1 MGSQEPFPIHL
12 ALSCEIDSE
21 IAAVL
26 RAKMALPHQLNP
38 PAEWGAIEYLT
49 ALRFGTLA
57 GFSDGRS
64 VVWSQSG
71 RTTRWELAAHC
82 DGMAQRIAER
92 GKLGRRPQDTPRATP
107 LGGLRDGRMLWKLCS
122 YRADHRY
129 VADLLLIDVAQQ
141 RVDVLHCGSE
151 RVPSGTEPKRVIETD
166 APDICYVAGD
176 IDAGADAHLDDFI
189 MVETCWR
196 VDLARGTYVREDE
209 ASLHVVSPP
218 APLLACGGG
227 GYVTG
232 AGFGYLGDDRFARR
246 AGRVRG
252 TVGRHAFDLD
262 DISPGLPS
270 DGRWFVHA
278 VADQRQLLVLDL
290 RVGNRADVYVGG

>member
-1 MGSQEPFPIHL
+1 MGSQEPSPIHL
-12 ALSCEIDSE
+12 ALSCEMDFE

-26 RAKMALPHQLNP
+26 RAKMALPHQTNP
-38 PAEWGAIEYLT
+38 PAEWGAIGNLA
-49 ALRFGTLA
+49 ALRFGALA

-64 VVWSQSG
+64 VLWSQG
-71 RTTRWELAAHC
+71 GHTTRWELAARC
-82 DGMAQRIAER
+82 DGMAKRIAEH
-92 GKLGRRPQDTPRATP
+92 GKPGQRPQATPRAAP
-107 LGGLRDGRMLWKLCS
+107 LGGLRDGRMLWKLCF

-141 RVDVLHCGSE
+141 RVDILHCGSE
-151 RVPSGTEPKRVIETD
+151 RVLSGTEPKRVIETD

-176 IDAGADAHLDDFI
+176 IDAGAAAHLDDFI
-189 MVETCWR
+189 TVDTCWR
-196 VDLARGTYVREDE
+196 VDLARGTYAWQDQ
-209 ASLHVVSPP
+209 ASLPVVSPP
-218 APLLACGGG
+218 APLLACGSE

-252 TVGRHAFDLD
+252 TAGRHAFDLD
-262 DISPGLPS
+262 DTAPGLPS
-270 DGRWFVHA
+270 DDRWFVHA

-290 RVGNRADVYVGG
+290 RAGNRADVYIGG